1 MRKKN
6 NDRINKSDER
16 KAVFPVAVWSV
27 MLIWVSV
34 FFVMYVWAFSA
45 ANKSI
50 INFFMDSVWLP
61 QKEFGGWQWKNWL
74 QVFTDMKI
82 RISSGEWVYFSRML
96 LNTLIYVI
104 GYGFVSVLGPMLTS
118 YVYTKYAKR
127 VRWAKIAW
135 LLTLISIYVPI
146 SASLAAS
153 MTLAMKLGIYDNI
166 FLFSL
171 ASFGGFGHNFLIYY
185 AIWKGLSWDYAEAAF
200 MDGAGHFTVLIKI
213 MFPMTVTIFGVLF
226 LTNVIALWADYQT
239 PMVFLPSYPTLAYG
253 VFSFQNSVEAGASVP
268 IKIASL
274 IAVATPMFVLF
285 MIFKDKM
292 MGSLTM
298 GGLKG

>member
-82 RISSGEWVYFSRML
+82 RISSGEWVYFPRML

-104 GYGFVSVLGPMLTS
+104 GYGFVSV
-118 YVYTKYAKR
+118 
-127 VRWAKIAW
+127 
-135 LLTLISIYVPI
+135 
-146 SASLAAS
+146 
-153 MTLAMKLGIYDNI
+153 
-166 FLFSL
+166 
-171 ASFGGFGHNFLIYY
+171 
-185 AIWKGLSWDYAEAAF
+185 
-200 MDGAGHFTVLIKI
+200 
-213 MFPMTVTIFGVLF
+213 
-226 LTNVIALWADYQT
+226 
-239 PMVFLPSYPTLAYG
+239 
-253 VFSFQNSVEAGASVP
+253 
-268 IKIASL
+268 
-274 IAVATPMFVLF
+274 
-285 MIFKDKM
+285 
-292 MGSLTM
+292 
-298 GGLKG
+298 

>member
-1 MRKKN
+1 MQKRSSGMRKIKGS
-6 NDRINKSDER
+6 KSFFPI
-16 KAVFPVAVWSV
+16 AIWSLILLWVIVFIF
-27 MLIWVSV
+27 MFIWT
-34 FFVMYVWAFSA
+34 FIA
-45 ANKSI
+45 ANKSLV
-50 INFFMDSVWLP
+50 NFFMDSVWLP
-61 QKEFGGWQWKNWL
+61 KKEYGGWQWKNWGL
-74 QVFTDMKI
+74 AFSQMKI
-82 RISSGEWVYFSRML
+82 RISSGRWVYFPEML
-96 LNTLIYVI
+96 FNTLVYVI

-118 YVYTKYAKR
+118 YVYAKYAKR

-135 LLTLISIYVPI
+135 LLTLVTMYVPI

-153 MTLAMKLGIYDNI
+153 ITLAMKLNIYDNLV
-166 FLFSL
+166 LFAL
-171 ASFGGFGHNFLIYY
+171 ASFGGFGSNFLIYY
-185 AIWKGLSWDYAEAAF
+185 AIWKGLSWEYAEAAF

-239 PMVFLPSYPTLAYG
+239 PMVFLPSHPTLAYG
-253 VFSFQNSVEAGASVP
+253 VFSFQSSVDAGSSVP

-274 IAVATPMFVLF
+274 LAVAAPMFVLF
-285 MIFKDKM
+285 LIFKDKM